1 MKKNRLAIVAV
12 GQAYIDA
19 ANYIVANY
27 DDEWAIH
34 VLTDHPEKIH
44 GNCEIEF
51 HQHKVFSYFYKL
63 LFVLR
68 LVEKYKQSVTYVDAD
83 RLDMFSNNFL
93 KEFSVGGN
101 FKILNYWPEGKDFK
115 TNYSHG
121 QHFKPFIEYCN
132 ENHLDYDIDTFS
144 EEVFYVPYLEDIYD
158 IIYNIEKIKPIF
170 EYQSIM
176 SIETNPYYPN
186 IGNAEGL
193 ALSFVLKMK
202 NIEIIKHGN

>member
-1 MKKNRLAIVAV
+1 MKKSRLAIVAV
-12 GQAYIDA
+12 GQTYIDA

-27 DDEWAIH
+27 GDEWIIH

-44 GNCEIEF
+44 GNCEIEY

-68 LVEKYKQSVTYVDAD
+68 LVEKYKQPVTYVDAD
-83 RLDMFSNNFL
+83 RLDMFSNEFL
-93 KEFSVGGN
+93 KEFSFGPY
-101 FKILNYWPEGKDFK
+101 FKILNCWPEGIEFK
-115 TNYSHG
+115 KHYSHG
-121 QHFKPFIEYCN
+121 KHFKPFIDYCN

-144 EEVFYVPYLEDIYD
+144 EEVFYVPYVEDIYD
-158 IIYNIEKIKPIF
+158 IILNVEKIKPIF
-170 EYQSIM
+170 EYQSII
-176 SIETNPYYPN
+176 SRETNPYYPN

-202 NIEIIKHGN
+202 NKKIIKHGD